1 MKMAKR
7 KQNNVSSNKCKKDML
22 NKNVD
27 MKNCCKENEPNTEE
41 EQPENE
47 LRQVVYPITEIDL

>member
-1 MKMAKR
+1 MKMAKK

-47 LRQVVYPITEIDL
+47 LR